1 MTFSVR
7 ANSRLR
13 RSLGDAGVGFL
24 QYGLGGLTRIL
35 PHTEASDWKIEQQ
48 NSSSVAQFA
57 DANKR
62 QLRLDLGL
70 QLDGTSWKVGGK
82 LERRRAPSGV
92 GAIPRTISARER
104 DIAGRVLT
112 ALSRTL
118 GPASSDTDSSLSAL
132 RPAFDERVVAD
143 HLADY
148 HDLKFDLSEWL
159 ASLRRLAEQTYENKA
174 LAFGCVINPAKHSK
188 PGQGARFP
196 QDFLERKKYRA
207 LSDAYRTAYL
217 VSGHGALL
225 GFFELGRAEATGSRY
240 YPEWCE
246 DLATEARDGKIGL
259 ALTRQGDVLVLDEGH
274 LTFTYRF
281 GRWQYWNHTHLVDLI
296 RNTARVQKVPP
307 KLVSVVVRAVYRAA
321 LDVSFRRSGG
331 LFVLLR
337 RRKSLQ
343 EIVRVGEAVDDARRD
358 VLDAAFDRSVTPA
371 KVQSLPRP
379 VLAELASLD
388 GAVVFGNNGDLLAYG
403 AILEPKKKGR
413 ITGTEGSRTKAAI
426 GSSNYGLSIK
436 VSSDGDI
443 TVYVQGK
450 ELLAV

>member
-1 MTFSVR
+1 MTISLR

-13 RSLGDAGVGFL
+13 QSLGDAGVEFL
-24 QYGLGGLTRIL
+24 QHGLGGLTRIL
-35 PHTEASDWKIEQQ
+35 PHTEASDWKIEQK
-48 NSSSVAQFA
+48 NCSSVANFA

-70 QLDGTSWKVGGK
+70 WLDHTSWKVSGK

-104 DIAGRVLT
+104 DIAARVLT

-118 GPASSDTDSSLSAL
+118 GPASSDTSSSLSAL
-132 RPAFDERVVAD
+132 RPSFDERVVAE
-143 HLADY
+143 HLAAY
-148 HDLKFDLSEWL
+148 HHLSFDLSEWL
-159 ASLRRLAEQTYENKA
+159 AALRRLAEQTYENKA
-174 LAFGCVINPAKHSK
+174 LAFGCVINPAKRSR

-225 GFFELGRAEATGSRY
+225 GFFELGRTKATGPRY

-246 DLATEARDGKIGL
+246 DLATEAKDGKIAL
-259 ALTRQGDVLVLDEGH
+259 ALTRQGDILVLDEGY

-296 RNTARVQKVPP
+296 RNAARVQKVPP
-307 KLVSVVVRAVYRAA
+307 TLVSVVVRDVYRAA

-337 RRKSLQ
+337 RRKSLH
-343 EIVRVGEAVDDARRD
+343 EIVRLGEAVGDTRRD
-358 VLDAAFDRSVTPA
+358 VLDAAFDHSVTPV
-371 KVQSLPRP
+371 KVQSLPRS

-388 GAVVFGNNGDLLAYG
+388 GAVVFGNKGDLLAYG

-413 ITGTEGSRTKAAI
+413 ITGTEGSRSKAAI